1 MGKRWSYLKG
11 NWEGGTPGLIRLGP
25 LETMEAE
32 MFAYPGEWV
41 SRPRLNDIRFG
52 EGSWMDYDEISDR
65 EAMQLQREIQALYDR
80 MAAEKEEG

>member
-1 MGKRWSYLKG
+1 
-11 NWEGGTPGLIRLGP
+11 
-25 LETMEAE
+25 

-80 MAAEKEEG
+80 MAAEKEHRFFCSCMERESAVRTTICSFARR